1 MWILQILISLVS
13 SFRYDIQVVDSATAN
28 SEAATLY
35 EAIKRNALDNDDFT
49 LILSH
54 RNNFQLRETFKCYKQ
69 NYGSSIDEA
78 RSSVTASLHN
88 YIAASWFSL
97 LFIIFNL
104 LQDILNCGKDS
115 LGHILKVVI
124 WCIDFPEKHFAW
136 VRQNLCCSVLY
147 LKDICSL
154 LDHIFVHPCQVIR
167 TSIDGLG
174 TDEDSLTRVIV
185 TRAEIDMMKV
195 KEEYF
200 KQNNGCLDK
209 AVAFDTSGNYKDF
222 LMILLGAN

>member
-54 RNNFQLRETFKCYKQ
+54 RNSFQLRETFKCYKQ

-78 RSSVTASLHN
+78 RSAVTASLHN

-136 VRQNLCCSVLY
+136 VRQ
-147 LKDICSL
+147 KSL
-154 LDHIFVHPCQVIR
+154 LFSFIFERHLQSAGSHLCSP
-167 TSIDGLG
+167 
-174 TDEDSLTRVIV
+174 
-185 TRAEIDMMKV
+185 MP
-195 KEEYF
+195 
-200 KQNNGCLDK
+200 GCKNCHWWAWNRWGFSNQGDC
-209 AVAFDTSGNYKDF
+209 N
-222 LMILLGAN
+222 